1 MKLVHTAFDGPNAQ
15 LIKQLLDDNG
25 IAAVVEGERL
35 YALRGDMP
43 TVYPTVWVANDADLP
58 RACEIIEEF
67 TKQSRAVAVRR
78 ETWTCKTCGEEIEN
92 QFSACWRCT
101 EQMDAPPDRD
111 PNRQKWKTALAVSL
125 FMGVSCA
132 FVSFFIS
139 HLAETSIQS
148 PQTHR
153 NLMQAAALT
162 RLICI
167 LFGIIAAYFVA
178 RLAGSG
184 KPAATKSDSGL

>member
-1 MKLVHTAFDGPNAQ
+1 MKLVHTVFDAPNAQ

-67 TKQSRAVAVRR
+67 TKQSRATAVRR
-78 ETWTCKTCGEEIEN
+78 ETWTCKTCGEEIET

-101 EQMDAPPDRD
+101 EQ
-111 PNRQKWKTALAVSL
+111 
-125 FMGVSCA
+125 
-132 FVSFFIS
+132 
-139 HLAETSIQS
+139 
-148 PQTHR
+148 
-153 NLMQAAALT
+153 
-162 RLICI
+162 
-167 LFGIIAAYFVA
+167 
-178 RLAGSG
+178 
-184 KPAATKSDSGL
+184 